1 MAARLLSRGLDR
13 LRRGGPFLFAN
24 LALAVFLLWLIAP
37 LFDNRSRNPWLFG
50 RYSLPYF
57 SFLVGLVTVVGV
69 IISIALAG
77 AARLN
82 RRLFLGIV
90 ALFIVGEISARLRL
104 FGPVSDELRYVPHPY
119 LVFTVEPHAR
129 LTAETLTYGPLDPH
143 LPAREEVTNELSFR
157 GPVPPAEKG
166 DEYRVIML
174 GGSTVWGGFPLSRS
188 IAGRLEA
195 LFHQE
200 GRRNVRVYNWGVPGF
215 VSGQELSLLAH
226 TVSDYRPDLVIV
238 YDGSNDIYS
247 PYSSDPRPGNPYD
260 WQTQDDPGEL
270 HDVTLTKL
278 AARSS
283 LLTLAFSRFTNN
295 RLDPRR
301 SEGEALRPGA
311 GYGSEDWRQ
320 RIASVYAGNQR
331 KMCAFA
337 RGAGFELAVYL
348 QPLLPFKRPL
358 APAEESLWNP
368 PEYQS
373 HAGDTYRRIRQA
385 MGGADSFNRGAGC
398 HFFDLSDI
406 FLNHDEEVY
415 VDFVHVTNDGNG
427 FIAGHIYERLK
438 EARLSE
444 VTREAGR

>member
-1 MAARLLSRGLDR
+1 
-13 LRRGGPFLFAN
+13 
-24 LALAVFLLWLIAP
+24 
-37 LFDNRSRNPWLFG
+37 
-50 RYSLPYF
+50 
-57 SFLVGLVTVVGV
+57 
-69 IISIALAG
+69 
-77 AARLN
+77 
-82 RRLFLGIV
+82 
-90 ALFIVGEISARLRL
+90 
-104 FGPVSDELRYVPHPY
+104 
-119 LVFTVEPHAR
+119 
-129 LTAETLTYGPLDPH
+129 
-143 LPAREEVTNELSFR
+143 LPAREEVINELSFR

-188 IAGRLEA
+188 IAGQLEA

-215 VSGQELSLLAH
+215 VSGQELSLLTH

-238 YDGSNDIYS
+238 YDGANDLYT
-247 PYSSDPRPGNPYD
+247 PYASDPRPGNPYD
-260 WQTQDDPGEL
+260 WELQDDSEEL
-270 HDVTLTKL
+270 SGAAFTKS
-278 AARSS
+278 AAESS
-283 LLTLAFSRFTNN
+283 LLTLVLTRFSNN

-301 SEGEALRPGA
+301 GQIEALRPGA

-320 RIASVYAGNQR
+320 RIASVYVGNQR

-358 APAEESLWNP
+358 AGAEESLWNP
-368 PEYQS
+368 AEFQS
-373 HAGDTYRRIRQA
+373 HAGDTYRRIRQEVD
-385 MGGADSFNRGAGC
+385 GGDSFDRGAGC

-406 FLNHDEEVY
+406 FLNHDEGVY

-438 EARLSE
+438 KVRLSE

>member
-1 MAARLLSRGLDR
+1 MAARLLSRGFEW
-13 LRRGGPFLFAN
+13 LRRRGPFLFAN
-24 LALAVFLLWLIAP
+24 LAVAVFLLWLIAP
-37 LFDNRSRNPWLFG
+37 LFGNRSKNPLIFG

-57 SFLVGLVTVVGV
+57 AFLLGLVTVVAI

-77 AARLN
+77 AGRLN
-82 RRLFLGIV
+82 RRLFLIIV
-90 ALFIVGEISARLRL
+90 ALFIISEISARL

-119 LVFTVEPHAR
+119 LVYTVPPHSR
-129 LTAETLTYGPLDPH
+129 LTAETLNYGPLDPQ
-143 LPAREEVTNELSFR
+143 LPAKEEVTNELSFR
-157 GPVPPAEKG
+157 GPVPPAERG

-188 IAGRLEA
+188 IAGQLEA

-238 YDGSNDIYS
+238 YDGANDLYS
-247 PYSSDPRPGNPYD
+247 PYAADPRPGNPYG
-260 WQTQDDPGEL
+260 WETQDDFEEL
-270 HDVTLTKL
+270 RGAAFTKL
-278 AARSS
+278 AAESS
-283 LLTLAFSRFTNN
+283 LLTLVFARFSKN

-301 SEGEALRPGA
+301 GKIEALRPGV
-311 GYGSEDWRQ
+311 GYGSEAWRQ
-320 RIASVYAGNQR
+320 RIASVYAGNQH
-331 KMCAFA
+331 KMCVFA

-358 APAEESLWNP
+358 AGAEESLWNP
-368 PEYQS
+368 AEFQF
-373 HAGDTYRRIRQA
+373 HAGDTYRRIRQG
-385 MGGADSFNRGAGC
+385 MDGADSFNRGAGC

-406 FLNHDEEVY
+406 FLNHDEGVY

-438 EARLSE
+438 KVRLSE
-444 VTREAGR
+444 VTREASR

>member
-1 MAARLLSRGLDR
+1 MAARLLSRGLGW
-13 LRRGGPFLFAN
+13 LRRRGPFLFAN
-24 LALAVFLLWLIAP
+24 LAVAVFLMWLIAP
-37 LFDNRSRNPWLFG
+37 LFGNRSRNPLIFG
-50 RYSLPYF
+50 RYSLLYF
-57 SFLVGLVTVVGV
+57 AFLVGLATVVAF

-77 AARLN
+77 AGRLN
-82 RRLFLGIV
+82 RRLFLAIV
-90 ALFIVGEISARLRL
+90 ALFIIGEIIVRLL
-104 FGPVSDELRYVPHPY
+104 APVSDSLRYVPHPY
-119 LVFTVEPHAR
+119 LVFTIAPHAR
-129 LTAETLTYGPLDPH
+129 LTAQTLTYGPLDPQ
-143 LPAREEVTNELSFR
+143 LPAWEEATNELSFR

-188 IAGRLEA
+188 IAGQLEA
-195 LFHQE
+195 LFHRE

-238 YDGSNDIYS
+238 YDGSNDIYT
-247 PYSSDPRPGNPYD
+247 PYAADPRPGNPYD
-260 WQTQDDPGEL
+260 WVKQDDPEEL
-270 HDVTLTKL
+270 RGVTLTKL

-283 LLTLAFSRFTNN
+283 LLTLAFTRFSNN
-295 RLDPRR
+295 RLDTRR
-301 SEGEALRPGA
+301 AQSEALRLAA

-358 APAEESLWNP
+358 AGAEESLWNP
-368 PEYQS
+368 PEFQS
-373 HAGDTYRRIRQA
+373 HAGDTYRRIRQSMNDA
-385 MGGADSFNRGAGC
+385 GSFNRGAGC

-438 EARLSE
+438 KVRLSD